1 MKKTPHKVICFILL
15 CLLQGC
21 GVSYQWS
28 KSHPLYKDAPTKSI
42 TVTGLSDA
50 FVVTRSG
57 WFAKRLDVSKDS
69 IQTFASGYS
78 SRMFLEELQKIY
90 PTVNIIPDSSIN
102 KFSEESQKLS
112 DRIFMKGFLP
122 DQGVEV
128 KDVNGNVPSQILII
142 HEFILGTDLKRE
154 DFFDYALIH
163 NEEATKKGAENLTAI
178 YSFTLWDNLKQRPL
192 YSAVN
197 EIQQPI
203 QKFTLEDIKK
213 IVTKAALQIRKDLA
227 EGVQ

>member
-1 MKKTPHKVICFILL
+1 MKKTLHKAICFILL

-57 WFAKRLDVSKDS
+57 WFAKRLEISKDS

-78 SRMFLEELQKIY
+78 SKMFLEELKKLY
-90 PTVNIIPDSSIN
+90 PTVNVIPDSAIN
-102 KFSEESQKLS
+102 KFSEESQKLD
-112 DRIFMKGFLP
+112 DRVFMKGFLP
-122 DQGVEV
+122 DQGVQV
-128 KDVNGNVPSQILII
+128 KDLNGNIPNQILII

-154 DFFDYALIH
+154 DFFDYNLIH
-163 NEEATKKGAENLTAI
+163 NEAEEKKGAINLTAI
-178 YSFTLWDNLKQRPL
+178 YSFTLWDNFKQRPL

-203 QKFTLEDIKK
+203 KKFTLSDIQR
-213 IVTKAALQIRKDLA
+213 IVTKAALQIKKDLA